1 MIILLVGGSKSG
13 KSMAAQR
20 YAKKL
25 KRIDG
30 SLYYVATMKPYDDE
44 DLKRIENHINE
55 RKGWGFT
62 TIEKSQDIKEII
74 SKVKSNDTLLIDSIT
89 SLVTNEMFPKSGF
102 VSEVSDKI
110 ISDIKFIANSTK
122 NLVIVTDY
130 LFSDSIIYDDYTD
143 VFRREL
149 GNINISL
156 ASIADIVIEFSF
168 GNEII
173 HKGKDYVRDLNEKFI

>member
-1 MIILLVGGSKSG
+1 MIVLLVGGSKSG
-13 KSMAAQR
+13 KSMAAQK

-25 KRIDG
+25 EDEES
-30 SLYYVATMKPYDDE
+30 SLYYIATMKPYDDE
-44 DLKRIENHINE
+44 DLKRIENHIEE
-55 RKGWGFT
+55 RRGWGFK
-62 TIEKSQDIKEII
+62 TIEKCHDIKEILSEVNI
-74 SKVKSNDTLLIDSIT
+74 KDTVLIDSIT
-89 SLVTNEMFPKSGF
+89 SLVTNEVFPKSGF

-110 ISDIKFIANSTK
+110 ISEINSITNNVK

-130 LFSDSIIYDDYTD
+130 LFSDGIIYDDYTD
-143 VFRREL
+143 AFRREL

-173 HKGKDYVRDLNEKFI
+173 HKGKEYVRDLNEKFI

>member
-25 KRIDG
+25 EKREG
-30 SLYYVATMKPYDDE
+30 HLYYIATMKPYDEE
-44 DLKRIENHINE
+44 DLKRIKNHVE
-55 RKGWGFT
+55 DRKGWGFT
-62 TIEKSQDIKEII
+62 TIEKSQDIKDILDKI
-74 SKVKSNDTLLIDSIT
+74 DNNDTTLIDSIT
-89 SLVTNEMFPKSGF
+89 SLVTNEMFPKDAF
-102 VSEVSDKI
+102 ISEISDKI
-110 ISDIKFIANSTK
+110 IGEINSISNNVK

-130 LFSDSIIYDDYTD
+130 LFSDGIIYDDYTNA
-143 VFRREL
+143 FRREL

-173 HKGKDYVRDLNEKFI
+173 HKGKNYVRDLNEKFI